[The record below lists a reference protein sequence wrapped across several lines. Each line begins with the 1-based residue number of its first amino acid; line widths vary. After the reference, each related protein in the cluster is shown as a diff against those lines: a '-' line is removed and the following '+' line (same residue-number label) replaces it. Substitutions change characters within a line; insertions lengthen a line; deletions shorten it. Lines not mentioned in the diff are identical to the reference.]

1 MLLSAPRPVPL
12 EMNLDSNGE
21 PSIPPK
27 SVLNLPD
34 EVIPSSRGIPLHT
47 RYTRRNQIQVAD
59 FRELIF
65 DEVLANLHIR
75 LNPDVMNVIELYTF
89 EHTHSVVPHERKEHR
104 RSLFREG
111 DILDL
116 LRPCKH
122 EASQS
127 VCEDDYTMHCL
138 IGRVLYGFDI
148 HDSPYGTIDDPNPCE
163 IMTNEGGV
171 YLVPNKMSDWFLY
184 KDGECVAL
192 PVLYRYKH
200 CITDARIISR
210 SSGPFLRLELTPVNG
225 LVPRTNSLLHGTIFD
240 TQINDDDSDLQ
251 SFTSCDIDPNLLN
264 DVNYARSV
272 TADSLAAEITKSWSS
287 TRESV
292 LVVVS
297 PLPHEVKD
305 LEEACDPNNSVF
317 SAVIINDSDSDS
329 PSEVEDPLES
339 VEEVEDLESGKE
351 ADEKNADDSKSPN
364 ILNGKLPKDIVP
376 SFTTTCGSSF
386 TSLGSAH
393 FQCTTVDVDSESED
407 RKSHFSFQVDDK
419 MRMGP
424 PIINDTDHKA
434 SIILELGAGVIGIPD
449 LSLSYLHTIVTPNP
463 YNCCC
468 HGRDSGLESM
478 EL

>member
-1 MLLSAPRPVPL
+1 MLLSPPRPVPL
-12 EMNLDSNGE
+12 ETNPDSDGE
-21 PSIPPK
+21 PPVPPK

-34 EVIPSSRGIPLHT
+34 EMIPSSRGIPLHT
-47 RYTRRNQIQVAD
+47 RYTRRNQIQVAH
-59 FRELIF
+59 FRKLVF
-65 DEVLANLHIR
+65 GEVLSNLHVR

-89 EHTHSVVPHERKEHR
+89 EHTHPIVPHERKEHR

-116 LRPCKH
+116 LRPCEH
-122 EASQS
+122 EANQS
-127 VCEDDYTMHCL
+127 ICEDDYTMHCL

-148 HDSPYGTIDDPNPCE
+148 HDSPYSTIDDPNPCE

-171 YLVPNKMSDWFLY
+171 YLVPNQMSDWFLY

-210 SSGPFLRLELTPVNG
+210 SSGPFLRLELKPVHG
-225 LVPRTNSLLHGTIFD
+225 LVPRTDSLLHGTVFD
-240 TQINDDDSDLQ
+240 SQIKDDDSDQ
-251 SFTSCDIDPNLLN
+251 ESFTSCDIDPNLLN
-264 DVNYARSV
+264 NAKYVRS
-272 TADSLAAEITKSWSS
+272 AAEDSLAAEITKSWSS

-297 PLPHEVKD
+297 PPALEVED
-305 LEEACDPNNSVF
+305 VEESCNQFHSVF
-317 SAVIINDSDSDS
+317 SAAIIDDSDSEF
-329 PSEVEDPLES
+329 PTQVEGPLES
-339 VEEVEDLESGKE
+339 DEEEDLESVKE
-351 ADEKNADDSKSPN
+351 SNEKNADGDKPPDVPR
-364 ILNGKLPKDIVP
+364 GEFPKELVP
-376 SFTTTCGSSF
+376 SFTTTGGLSF

-393 FQCTTVDVDSESED
+393 FQSETGDTDSESED
-407 RKSHFSFQVDDK
+407 RNGHFSFPAKNK
-419 MRMGP
+419 MMMRQS
-424 PIINDTDHKA
+424 IITDTDINA

-449 LSLSYLHTIVTPNP
+449 LSLSYLHTIATPNP

-468 HGRDSGLESM
+468 HGSHSGLESM